1 MARQIKVS
9 VKAVKKGVETLQVL
23 GSNVA
28 LCNCWLEMLAV
39 RHEGRKAG
47 RQVDGQ
53 PTALSVR

>member
-28 LCNCWLEMLAV
+28 LCDCWLEMLAV
-39 RHEGRKAG
+39 RHEGRQTG
-47 RQVDGQ
+47 R
-53 PTALSVR
+53 